1 MRPEFWQQL
10 GLTVLPLGI
19 PVATLWVRYRER
31 VAVAEGRKLTV
42 QEMEDARAA
51 GVQFPE
57 RVRVLAVPHIAL
69 FDNPSLNR
77 LSTITIGDAFGP
89 TIGLTVRYG
98 ILVKQ
103 GWQEDRRLLVH
114 ELAHVAQYERL
125 GGIGRFLLR
134 YFRECIQDGYPN
146 SVLEREAS
154 SVALRICGG
163 REA

>member
-1 MRPEFWQQL
+1 MRLRFWQQL
-10 GLTVLPLGI
+10 GLAILPLGI

-31 VAVAEGRKLTV
+31 IACAKGRKLTPL
-42 QEMEDARAA
+42 EMEDARAA
-51 GVQFPE
+51 GVRFPE
-57 RVRVLAVPHIAL
+57 RVRVLAVPRIVL
-69 FDNPSLNR
+69 FENPSLNR
-77 LSTITIGDAFGP
+77 WIATIGDAFGP

-103 GWQEDRRLLVH
+103 GWQEDRRLIVH

-134 YFRECIQDGYPN
+134 YFRECIRDGYPN

-154 SVALRICGG
+154 STALRVCGG
-163 REA
+163 REG